1 MRLALRFGLS
11 AVLIA
16 LLFTHVVDGR
26 ELLRTLGALRAEWLL
41 LALAVVT
48 FDRVLMTYKW
58 TLLLRAQGHELPLT
72 SAVMI
77 YCASLVWGM
86 ALPATVGA
94 DAIRAVMV
102 ARRGIN
108 GTDAVTSIVLERMI
122 GFILALTL
130 GIVSLSILRSVDIL
144 GATYDDALYAG
155 FAVLLGSIALL
166 AASMSPKLVA
176 AALRLLPDGVR
187 QNKVI
192 QHLTS
197 FTRAY
202 QALGSA
208 RRTMM
213 RFAGLTV
220 LEQLFCVIL
229 PWTLAKGL
237 GVPVDLLVLLG
248 VLPISML
255 ISRLPISLDGL
266 GVFEAVFVGLMMLA
280 GIDAESAFAVA
291 IAGRL
296 IQLLAFL
303 PWWFAYVAGSGRVRP
318 PPPLETAARADPR
331 AAP

>member
-1 MRLALRFGLS
+1 VRLALRFGLS
-11 AVLIA
+11 AALIGV
-16 LLFTHVVDGR
+16 LFTHVVDWR
-26 ELLRTLGALRAEWLL
+26 ELLRILGELRLEWLL

-72 SAVMI
+72 NAVMI
-77 YCASLVWGM
+77 YCASLVWGV

-102 ARRGIN
+102 ARRGIS
-108 GTDAVTSIVLERMI
+108 GTDVVTSIVLERMI
-122 GFILALTL
+122 GFVLALTL
-130 GIVSLSILRSVDIL
+130 GIVSLSILRAADIL
-144 GATYDDALYAG
+144 GPTYDKALYAG
-155 FAVLLGSIALL
+155 FAVLLGSLALL
-166 AASMSPKLVA
+166 AASMSPKLGA

-187 QNKVI
+187 RNKVM

-208 RRTMM
+208 RRTLV

-220 LEQLFCVIL
+220 FEQLFGVVL
-229 PWTLAKGL
+229 PWTLAMGL
-237 GVPVDLLVLLG
+237 GIPVDVLVLLG
-248 VLPISML
+248 VLPISTL

-280 GIDAESAFAVA
+280 GIAAESAFAIA
-291 IAGRL
+291 IAGRF

-303 PWWFAYVAGSGRVRP
+303 PWWLAYVAGSGKVRP